1 MKCRNSYII
10 TPIIIVLATACNV
23 IYDEKMRI
31 EVALNKADA
40 NRFQLETVL
49 RHYKNDA
56 LHLKAAQ
63 FLIINMPYHS
73 YYIGSELT
81 KIIDIFQRASGRQK
95 SDIQHIIDSCNKE
108 NGVFQTEKLNR
119 KNDIKTIDSIIIT
132 HHIDETFRAWYEY
145 PWGKNV
151 SFDALC
157 EYVLPYRIGD
167 EPPSCWRTKI
177 MEEWKPFTD
186 SIRNMPFAE
195 DPFQVA
201 KLVFQKMCQR
211 HVVFTGAF
219 PYSPH
224 LGPQIVDWNVG
235 YCRDLADVI
244 IYTFRALC
252 LPCAVDFI
260 ASTDYNT
267 SHLWVSIKDSHG
279 ETWMID
285 YASKEMK
292 PARGYD
298 RVKGKV
304 FRETFSLNWEMVE
317 KMRESKEEIVPPF
330 VAPKFKD
337 VTKEYADE
345 HMIEHMAIKESEVAG
360 HFEDGKRYYLC
371 VPQRMK
377 WLPVDWA
384 FAKEG
389 KVTFGY
395 FKAGVAACICQY
407 RDGKLL
413 PCSSPFRTKIH
424 DETPSLQ
431 PFYTD
436 GQEEMVTL
444 YAKFPPV
451 DELHLGKMVGGFFE
465 GSNNSSFN
473 TIDTLFIINTPPSQ
487 IINIEQTFDSNKRY
501 RYVRYKGP
509 ASSFCDVGEIA
520 FYKSSDETTPLQGKI
535 IGYPL
540 TQGKPSSDYRR
551 AMDGDPYTYYIC
563 GEQGRGWV
571 GLDLGKPS
579 TIGKVYYTPRNR
591 QSFIKQGNTYE
602 LYWWENG
609 FWHSAGKKV
618 AKDYCLSYNVPKGAL
633 LFLRDMTEHKKERV
647 FEYIDG
653 KQCWW

>member
-1 MKCRNSYII
+1 MKRAYKKKNILCIALLLLHINCNKNRN
-10 TPIIIVLATACNV
+10 
-23 IYDEKMRI
+23 
-31 EVALNKADA
+31 
-40 NRFQLETVL
+40 LETSLLAAGSNKTELEKVL
-49 RHYKNDA
+49 VYYSNEANKLQA
-56 LHLKAAQ
+56 SK
-63 FLIINMPYHS
+63 FLISNMPYHS
-73 YYIGSELT
+73 YLDGEDLS
-81 KIIDIFQRASGRQK
+81 KIYKIFQCSYGK
-95 SDIQHIIDSCNKE
+95 PKGEISLIVDSCNKI
-108 NGVFQTEKLNR
+108 NGEFRIERLKR
-119 KNDIKTIDSIIIT
+119 EFDIRVIYSQLIL
-132 HHIDETFRAWYEY
+132 HHIDETFRAWHEY

-186 SIRNMPFAE
+186 SIRNMPFVE

-201 KLVFQKMCQR
+201 KLVFQKMCLR

-219 PYSPH
+219 PNSPH
-224 LGPQIVDWNVG
+224 LGPQIVEWNVG

-252 LPCAVDFI
+252 IPCAIDFI

-292 PARGYD
+292 PAKGYD

-345 HMIEHMAIKESEVAG
+345 HMTEQMVIKESEVAG
-360 HFEDGKRYYLC
+360 NFEDGKRYYLC

-389 KVTFGY
+389 KVTFGC
-395 FKAGVAACICQY
+395 FKTGVAACICQY

-413 PCSSPFRTKIH
+413 PCSTPFRTKIH
-424 DETPSLQ
+424 DKTLSLQ

-436 GQEEMVTL
+436 CQEEMVTL

-451 DELHLGKMVGGFFE
+451 DELHLEKMVGGVFE
-465 GSNNSSFN
+465 GSNDSSFN
-473 TIDTLFIINTPPSQ
+473 TIDTLFVINTPPSQ
-487 IINIEQTFDSNKRY
+487 IINIAQTFDSNKKY

-509 ASSFCDVGEIA
+509 ACSFCDVGEIA
-520 FYKSSDETTPLQGKI
+520 FYKSSDETIPLQGKI

-540 TQGKPSSDYRR
+540 TQGKPSSDYKR

-609 FWHSAGKKV
+609 SWHSAGNKV

-633 LFLRDMTEHKKERV
+633 LFLRDMTEQKKERV